1 MDKLR
6 VADALTDIF
15 NLYKRCNKYIDETE
29 PWKLAKDEA
38 AKARL
43 ATVLYNLLDGITFDD
58 VILALHTERV
68 IDTASAERV
77 LKETLEIRLQD
88 MKHLFLNNIDLII
101 AKAKEGRAEYED
113 QGGV

>member
-1 MDKLR
+1 MESKWRLGEDLI
-6 VADALTDIF
+6 T
-15 NLYKRCNKYIDETE
+15 
-29 PWKLAKDEA
+29 KD
-38 AKARL
+38 
-43 ATVLYNLLDGITFDD
+43 NLLDGITFDD

-68 IDTASAERV
+68 IDTASAKRV

-113 QGGV
+113 QGGE